1 MRCMDGENEM
11 LLTCREQADGVS
23 ILRCETRDPVVL
35 LPDEVDGAPVISLG
49 KYALSG
55 RAPDLAGEK
64 TFSVRVTCGGAL
76 PVHQADSIRAVT
88 LPRQLKSV
96 GSYAFY
102 NCRALEELTM
112 TKSVSAFDGGSLMN
126 CRSLRRVTLL
136 ASPGSATCLPKILGE
151 TAAELDVRFEQ
162 NGEATP
168 LLFPA
173 YTEEL
178 EDLSP
183 AHIFQRRIHG
193 AGYSYRQC
201 FDGAV
206 LNLRQYDRALSELA
220 ERHDFS
226 VAARVAVRRLA
237 APFALLDSAREDYL
251 AVLRA
256 HGRPLACTLAQR
268 GDSTALH
275 FLLSLGVLSHADTDA
290 ACNAAR
296 EAGQT
301 AALTVL
307 LAANAPAPTRG
318 RAKNYDL

>member
-11 LLTCREQADGVS
+11 LLTCREQTDGVS

-35 LPDEVDGAPVISLG
+35 LPDEIDGAPVISLG

-55 RAPDLAGEK
+55 RAPDLAGET
-64 TFSVRVTCGGAL
+64 TFSVRVTCGGPA
-76 PVHQADSIRAVT
+76 PEHQADSIRAVT

-112 TKSVSAFDGGSLMN
+112 TDSVSAFDGGSLMN
-126 CRSLRRVTLL
+126 CRSLHRVTLL
-136 ASPGSATCLPKILGE
+136 AAPGSATCLPKILGE

-206 LNLRQYDRALSELA
+206 LNFRQYDRALSELA
-220 ERHDFS
+220 ERHDFP

-237 APFALLDSAREDYL
+237 APFALSDSAREDYL

-275 FLLSLGVLSHADTDA
+275 FLLSLGVLSPADTDA

-307 LAANAPAPTRG
+307 LSANAPAPTRG
-318 RAKNYDL
+318 RAKSYDL